1 MKMNYTLNVFVDV
14 LETVSILLV
23 VDIWTVEMSTDEGKY
38 SKKKTVYSLV
48 ARGYIF
54 RPTLY
59 CYKTLCLIHDQDGD
73 FLKISISNLNT
84 CHIVFAEFR

>member
-38 SKKKTVYSLV
+38 SKKK
-48 ARGYIF
+48 RQYI
-54 RPTLY
+54 
-59 CYKTLCLIHDQDGD
+59 H
-73 FLKISISNLNT
+73 
-84 CHIVFAEFR
+84 